1 MTWDGNER
9 RQGTGLSEEQ
19 VREVARE
26 AAKQALELV
35 YAEVGRST
43 VKFLLW
49 VVGAAVLALLAYLG
63 ATGKLK

>member
-1 MTWDGNER
+1 M
-9 RQGTGLSEEQ
+9 
-19 VREVARE
+19 REVARE